1 MSLPR
6 ARRSL
11 GRRELEADDPG
22 ADRVPSGEPLELQGW
37 ADGHEG
43 VRMAAEPPVSVTESP
58 RRARRIRWWRMIWVV
73 AGALV
78 ATYVVLVGL
87 VALGHRRLL
96 YPRPVG
102 GEPQCTPPGEYL
114 VFEGPQG
121 RRIHTVHY
129 PAPLGEPTI
138 VFFHGNGD
146 AFVGKEPL
154 LEAMAR
160 EGVGV
165 YGVEYPGYGA
175 ASAYR
180 PSEAAIYE
188 DAEAA
193 LQRLATELGVPR
205 EHTVLMGHS
214 LGTGVAVEMARRGFG
229 ARLILV
235 APFTSIPD
243 VGARM
248 LPWAPVRWF
257 VRDRFDNLGKA
268 PGVTLPV
275 LVIHGTADDVVPF
288 EMGQRLAAALPRAKL
303 LVMDGAGHGG
313 GLATEPLFRPE
324 ELLRFARDTTQARSL
339 LIPEVE
345 R

>member
-1 MSLPR
+1 
-6 ARRSL
+6 
-11 GRRELEADDPG
+11 
-22 ADRVPSGEPLELQGW
+22 
-37 ADGHEG
+37 
-43 VRMAAEPPVSVTESP
+43 
-58 RRARRIRWWRMIWVV
+58 MIWVV

-78 ATYVVLVGL
+78 VVYVALVEA

-102 GEPQCTPPGEYL
+102 GEPRCTPPGEYL
-114 VFEGPQG
+114 VFEGPHG

-129 PAPLGEPTI
+129 PAPLGEPTV

-146 AFVGKEPL
+146 ALVGKEPL

-229 ARLILV
+229 ARMILV

-243 VGARM
+243 VGAR
-248 LPWAPVRWF
+248 LVPAVPVRWIL
-257 VRDRFDNLGKA
+257 RDRFDSLSKA
-268 PGVTLPV
+268 PGIKLPTLV
-275 LVIHGTADDVVPF
+275 VHGTADDVVPI
-288 EMGQRLAAALPRAKL
+288 ELGRRLAAALPGARL
-303 LVMDGAGHGG
+303 LVMEGAGHGG
-313 GLATEPLFRPE
+313 GLVTEPQLGPPE
-324 ELLRFARDTTQARSL
+324 VLRFARDATQARSL
-339 LIPEVE
+339 LIFEGE

>member
-1 MSLPR
+1 
-6 ARRSL
+6 
-11 GRRELEADDPG
+11 
-22 ADRVPSGEPLELQGW
+22 
-37 ADGHEG
+37 
-43 VRMAAEPPVSVTESP
+43 
-58 RRARRIRWWRMIWVV
+58 
-73 AGALV
+73 
-78 ATYVVLVGL
+78 
-87 VALGHRRLL
+87 
-96 YPRPVG
+96 
-102 GEPQCTPPGEYL
+102 
-114 VFEGPQG
+114 
-121 RRIHTVHY
+121 
-129 PAPLGEPTI
+129 
-138 VFFHGNGD
+138 
-146 AFVGKEPL
+146 L

-248 LPWAPVRWF
+248 LPWVPVRWF

-268 PGVTLPV
+268 LGVTLPV

-339 LIPEVE
+339 LLFDGE

>member
-1 MSLPR
+1 
-6 ARRSL
+6 
-11 GRRELEADDPG
+11 
-22 ADRVPSGEPLELQGW
+22 
-37 ADGHEG
+37 
-43 VRMAAEPPVSVTESP
+43 
-58 RRARRIRWWRMIWVV
+58 MISVV
-73 AGALV
+73 AGALLALYCALV
-78 ATYVVLVGL
+78 AA
-87 VALGHRRLL
+87 VALGQRRLL

-102 GEPQCTPPGEYL
+102 GAPQCTPPGEQ
-114 VFEGPQG
+114 VAFEGPQG
-121 RRIHTVHY
+121 RRIHTVYY
-129 PAPLGEPTI
+129 PAPLGEPTV

-146 AFVGKEPL
+146 ALVGKVPL

-180 PSEAAIYE
+180 PSEEAIYE

-229 ARLILV
+229 ARMILV

-243 VGARM
+243 VGAR
-248 LPWAPVRWF
+248 LFPAVPVRWIL
-257 VRDRFDNLGKA
+257 RDRFDSLSKA
-268 PGVTLPV
+268 PGIRHPT

-288 EMGQRLAAALPRAKL
+288 ELGQRLAATLPRARL
-303 LVMDGAGHGG
+303 LVMEGAGHGG
-313 GLATEPLFRPE
+313 GLVTQPHFQPE

-339 LIPEVE
+339 LLFDGEP
-345 R
+345 

>member
-1 MSLPR
+1 MSI
-6 ARRSL
+6 
-11 GRRELEADDPG
+11 
-22 ADRVPSGEPLELQGW
+22 
-37 ADGHEG
+37 
-43 VRMAAEPPVSVTESP
+43 TESP
-58 RRARRIRWWRMIWVV
+58 RRARRIRWARLIWVTLALLV
-73 AGALV
+73 SGYVALV
-78 ATYVVLVGL
+78 GA
-87 VALGHRRLL
+87 VAIGHRRLL

-121 RRIHTVHY
+121 RRVHTVHY

-138 VFFHGNGD
+138 AFFHGNGD
-146 AFVGKEPL
+146 ALVGKEPL
-154 LEAMAR
+154 LEALAR

-175 ASAYR
+175 AAAYR

-193 LQRLATELGVPR
+193 LERLSSELGVPR

-214 LGTGVAVEMARRGFG
+214 LGTGVALEMARRGHG
-229 ARLILV
+229 ARVILV

-268 PGVTLPV
+268 PGVALPV
-275 LVIHGTADDVVPF
+275 LVIHGTADDVVPI
-288 EMGQRLAAALPRAKL
+288 EMGRRLAAALPRAKL
-303 LVMDGAGHGG
+303 LVMEGAGHGG
-313 GLATEPLFRPE
+313 GLTTEPHFQPE
-324 ELLRFARDTTQARSL
+324 ELLRFARDATQARSL
-339 LIPEVE
+339 LLFDGE